1 MSVLSDTW
9 RQLVQRKL
17 LPVAVLLVAA
27 LAAVPFLLAKD
38 AEPVAAP
45 VTAAPKAETVTASA
59 SAATAKPIVSLV
71 EDGERTKRRRVLG
84 ARKNPFQPAP
94 VKVARPSSNSSG
106 ANTTGTPAQTGGTP
120 VETKAGSGG
129 SPVAPAGVPTLPTV
143 PTVVTPVAPKKTY
156 ELYSLTVRFGDA
168 SSTAL
173 ERMNLGRLKA
183 LPSVEEPILV
193 YLGVSQDKKTAIFMV
208 DSAVI
213 AQGDGTCKPH
223 PSNCE
228 TIHMQEGE
236 TEFFDVTDEK
246 GNVVGQYQ
254 LDLVDIKTKTT
265 ADAAQARK
273 ARVKAS
279 AAGRVL
285 LEARTSAQG
294 PLRYR
299 YDAKTGTVRRLG
311 EKAFTAAVAKL
322 AAAASAAE

>member
-9 RQLVQRKL
+9 RQLVQRRL

-45 VTAAPKAETVTASA
+45 VTAAPKAETATASA
-59 SAATAKPIVSLV
+59 SAATAKSIVSLV
-71 EDGERTKRRRVLG
+71 EEGERTKRRRVLG

-94 VKVARPSSNSSG
+94 VKLARPSSSNPNTSG
-106 ANTTGTPAQTGGTP
+106 MPTQTGGTP
-120 VETKAGSGG
+120 VETKTGSGG
-129 SPVAPAGVPTLPTV
+129 TPVGSTPVVPTLPTV
-143 PTVVTPVAPKKTY
+143 PTVTVPEAPKKTY
-156 ELYSLTVRFGDA
+156 ELYSLAVRFGDA

-173 ERMNLGRLKA
+173 SRMNLGRLKA

-208 DSAVI
+208 DSGVV

-236 TEFFDVTDEK
+236 NEFFDVTDEK
-246 GNVVGQYQ
+246 GNVTAQYQ
-254 LDLVDIKTKTT
+254 LDLVDIKTKKT

-299 YDAKTGTVRRLG
+299 YDARTGTVRRLG